1 MPLAPGRLSMTM
13 GCDQAAVSFWPT
25 ARARMSVVPPAE
37 NGTTIRTGLPG
48 YCAAAES
55 EASAADST
63 SKRQRR
69 FITGSPQ
76 DRTLPAIIVLCKLGC
91 MLRALAFLAACA
103 LALEAGAQG
112 FPAKPLRLVVGYP
125 PGGSGDFLTRLIAD
139 EMSKDL
145 GTVVIVD
152 NRPGAGG
159 NIAAEMVARASAD
172 GYTVLNGNNHAI
184 NRTLYRSLPYDDKDF
199 VPITKIATGPTV
211 IVVNNNLPV
220 ATLQELIAFARANP
234 GKLFNAGAG
243 YGSAPHLAAVLFES
257 VAGVKFT
264 SVQFKGGGPAAQSLL
279 AGDTQVMFATS
290 PTVMGFVRS
299 GRLRALAVSMRDG
312 SPAGPGIP
320 GSAEAGWPGSA
331 YTFWFGLYVPA
342 ATPAPIVRRLHAAAV
357 KGLGKQEVREKI
369 AAQGMDATPSASP
382 EAFEADIKAEAPM
395 LERVVRDSGA
405 KVE

>member
-48 YCAAAES
+48 YCAAAEN

-63 SKRQRR
+63 SKQQRR
-69 FITGSPQ
+69 FITGGPQ
-76 DRTLPAIIVLCKLGC
+76 ERTLPAIIPLCKLRR
-91 MLRALAFLAACA
+91 MLAACA
-103 LALEAGAQG
+103 FALEAGAQA

-159 NIAAEMVARASAD
+159 NIAAELVARASAD

-199 VPITKIATGPTV
+199 VPVTKIATGPTV
-211 IVVNNNLPV
+211 IVVNNSSPV
-220 ATLQELIAFARANP
+220 TSLQELIAFARANP

-299 GRLRALAVSMRDG
+299 GRVRALAVSMRDG
-312 SPAGPGIP
+312 SPAVPGIP
-320 GSAEAGWPGSA
+320 GSAQAGLPA
-331 YTFWFGLYVPA
+331 YNYTFWFGLYVPA
-342 ATPAPIVRRLHAAAV
+342 GTPAPIVRRLYAAAV
-357 KGLGKQEVREKI
+357 KGLGKQEVKEKI

-382 EAFEADIKAEAPM
+382 EAFEADIKAEAPL

>member
-13 GCDQAAVSFWPT
+13 GCDQASVSFWPT

-37 NGTTIRTGLPG
+37 KGTTIRTGWPG
-48 YCAAAES
+48 YCAAAEN

-63 SKRQRR
+63 SKQRRR
-69 FITGSPQ
+69 FITGGPQ

-91 MLRALAFLAACA
+91 MLRALVFVAAGA
-103 LALEAGAQG
+103 LALEAGAQA

-145 GTVVIVD
+145 GTAVIVD

-159 NIAAEMVARASAD
+159 NIAAELVARASAD

-199 VPITKIATGPTV
+199 VPVTKIATGPTV
-211 IVVNNNLPV
+211 IVVNNSSPV
-220 ATLQELIAFARANP
+220 TSLKELIAFARANP

-257 VAGVKFT
+257 VAGGKFT

-290 PTVMGFVRS
+290 PTVMGFVR
-299 GRLRALAVSMRDG
+299 GG
-312 SPAGPGIP
+312 HQG
-320 GSAEAGWPGSA
+320 GSAPARARSARLGGKSGVAGHILLH
-331 YTFWFGLYVPA
+331 TERDA
-342 ATPAPIVRRLHAAAV
+342 APT
-357 KGLGKQEVREKI
+357 G
-369 AAQGMDATPSASP
+369 D
-382 EAFEADIKAEAPM
+382 
-395 LERVVRDSGA
+395 
-405 KVE
+405 

>member
-1 MPLAPGRLSMTM
+1 M
-13 GCDQAAVSFWPT
+13 
-25 ARARMSVVPPAE
+25 
-37 NGTTIRTGLPG
+37 
-48 YCAAAES
+48 
-55 EASAADST
+55 
-63 SKRQRR
+63 
-69 FITGSPQ
+69 
-76 DRTLPAIIVLCKLGC
+76 IVLCKLGC

-159 NIAAEMVARASAD
+159 NIAAELVARASAD

-199 VPITKIATGPTV
+199 VPVTKIATGPTV
-211 IVVNNNLPV
+211 IVVNNSSPV
-220 ATLQELIAFARANP
+220 TSLKELIAFARANP

-257 VAGVKFT
+257 VAGVRFT

-312 SPAGPGIP
+312 SPAVPGIP
-320 GSAEAGWPGSA
+320 GSAEAGLPGYD

-342 ATPAPIVRRLHAAAV
+342 GTPAPIVRRLYAAAV
-357 KGLGKQEVREKI
+357 KGLGKQEVKEKI

-382 EAFEADIKAEAPM
+382 EAFEADIKAEAPL

>member
-1 MPLAPGRLSMTM
+1 
-13 GCDQAAVSFWPT
+13 
-25 ARARMSVVPPAE
+25 
-37 NGTTIRTGLPG
+37 
-48 YCAAAES
+48 
-55 EASAADST
+55 
-63 SKRQRR
+63 
-69 FITGSPQ
+69 
-76 DRTLPAIIVLCKLGC
+76 
-91 MLRALAFLAACA
+91 MLRTMAFLAACA
-103 LALEAGAQG
+103 LALEAGAQA

-199 VPITKIATGPTV
+199 VPVTKIATGPTV
-211 IVVNNNLPV
+211 IVVNNSSPV
-220 ATLQELIAFARANP
+220 TSLKELIAFARANP

-312 SPAGPGIP
+312 SPAVPGIP
-320 GSAEAGWPGSA
+320 GSAEAGLPGYD

-342 ATPAPIVRRLHAAAV
+342 GTPAPIVRRLYAAAV
-357 KGLGKQEVREKI
+357 KGLGKQEVKEKI

-382 EAFEADIKAEAPM
+382 ESFEADIKAEAPL

>member
-48 YCAAAES
+48 YCAAAEN

-63 SKRQRR
+63 SKRQTR
-69 FITGSPQ
+69 FIRGSPQ
-76 DRTLPAIIVLCKLGC
+76 DRTLPAMIVLCKLRR

-103 LALEAGAQG
+103 FVLEAGAQA

-152 NRPGAGG
+152 NGPGG

-199 VPITKIATGPTV
+199 VPVTKIATGPTV
-211 IVVNNNLPV
+211 IVVNNSSPV
-220 ATLQELIAFARANP
+220 TSLKELIAFARANP

-264 SVQFKGGGPAAQSLL
+264 SVQFKVGGPAAQSLL

-312 SPAGPGIP
+312 SPAVPGIP
-320 GSAEAGWPGSA
+320 GSAEAGLPA
-331 YTFWFGLYVPA
+331 YDYTFWFGLYVPA
-342 ATPAPIVRRLHAAAV
+342 GTPAPVVRRLYAAAV
-357 KGLGKQEVREKI
+357 KGLGKQEVKEKI

-382 EAFEADIKAEAPM
+382 ESFEADIKAEAPL

>member
-1 MPLAPGRLSMTM
+1 MTM
-13 GCDQAAVSFWPT
+13 GCDQASVSFWPT
-25 ARARMSVVPPAE
+25 ARARISVVPPGE
-37 NGTTIRTGLPG
+37 KGTTIRTGLPG
-48 YCAAAES
+48 YCAAAEN

-69 FITGSPQ
+69 FITRSPPQ
-76 DRTLPAIIVLCKLGC
+76 DRTLPAIRPRGKSSCVNWGR
-91 MLRALAFLAACA
+91 MLRTLAFLAACA
-103 LALEAGAQG
+103 LALEAGAQA

-145 GTVVIVD
+145 GTAVIVD
-152 NRPGAGG
+152 NRPGAG
-159 NIAAEMVARASAD
+159 

-199 VPITKIATGPTV
+199 LPITKIATGPTV

-220 ATLQELIAFARANP
+220 ANLQELIAFARANP

-264 SVQFKGGGPAAQSLL
+264 AVQFKGGGPAAQSLL

-299 GRLRALAVSMRDG
+299 GRLRALALSMREG
-312 SPAGPGIP
+312 SPAVPGVP
-320 GSAEAGWPGSA
+320 GSAEAGLPA
-331 YTFWFGLYVPA
+331 YDYTFWFGLYVPA
-342 ATPAPIVRRLHAAAV
+342 GTPAPVVKRLHAAAV
-357 KGLGKQEVREKI
+357 RGLAKQEVKEKI
-369 AAQGMDATPSASP
+369 AAQGMDATPSTSP
-382 EAFEADIKAEAPM
+382 EAFEADIKAEAPL

>member
-1 MPLAPGRLSMTM
+1 M
-13 GCDQAAVSFWPT
+13 
-25 ARARMSVVPPAE
+25 
-37 NGTTIRTGLPG
+37 
-48 YCAAAES
+48 
-55 EASAADST
+55 
-63 SKRQRR
+63 
-69 FITGSPQ
+69 
-76 DRTLPAIIVLCKLGC
+76 IVLCKLRR
-91 MLRALAFLAACA
+91 MLRALAFLAACT
-103 LALEAGAQG
+103 LALEAGAQA

-145 GTVVIVD
+145 GTAVIVD

-159 NIAAEMVARASAD
+159 NIAAELVARASAD

-184 NRTLYRSLPYDDKDF
+184 NRTLYRSVPYDDKDF
-199 VPITKIATGPTV
+199 VPVTKIATGPTV
-211 IVVNNNLPV
+211 IVVNNSSPV
-220 ATLQELIAFARANP
+220 TGLKELIALARANP
-234 GKLFNAGAG
+234 GKLFNASAG

-312 SPAGPGIP
+312 SPAVPGIP
-320 GSAEAGWPGSA
+320 GSAEAGLPGYD

-342 ATPAPIVRRLHAAAV
+342 GTPAPIVRRLYAAAV
-357 KGLGKQEVREKI
+357 KGLGKQEVKEKI

-382 EAFEADIKAEAPM
+382 EAFEADIKAEAPL

>member
-1 MPLAPGRLSMTM
+1 
-13 GCDQAAVSFWPT
+13 
-25 ARARMSVVPPAE
+25 
-37 NGTTIRTGLPG
+37 
-48 YCAAAES
+48 
-55 EASAADST
+55 
-63 SKRQRR
+63 
-69 FITGSPQ
+69 
-76 DRTLPAIIVLCKLGC
+76 

-103 LALEAGAQG
+103 FALEAGAQA

-159 NIAAEMVARASAD
+159 NIAAELVARASAD

-199 VPITKIATGPTV
+199 VPVTKIATGPTV
-211 IVVNNNLPV
+211 IVVNNSSPV
-220 ATLQELIAFARANP
+220 TSLQELIAFARANP

-312 SPAGPGIP
+312 SPAVPGIP
-320 GSAEAGWPGSA
+320 GSAQAGLPA
-331 YTFWFGLYVPA
+331 YNYTFWFGL
-342 ATPAPIVRRLHAAAV
+342 
-357 KGLGKQEVREKI
+357 
-369 AAQGMDATPSASP
+369 
-382 EAFEADIKAEAPM
+382 
-395 LERVVRDSGA
+395 
-405 KVE
+405 

>member
-1 MPLAPGRLSMTM
+1 MIG
-13 GCDQAAVSFWPT
+13 
-25 ARARMSVVPPAE
+25 
-37 NGTTIRTGLPG
+37 
-48 YCAAAES
+48 
-55 EASAADST
+55 
-63 SKRQRR
+63 
-69 FITGSPQ
+69 
-76 DRTLPAIIVLCKLGC
+76 LCKLGC

-159 NIAAEMVARASAD
+159 NIAAELVARASAD

-199 VPITKIATGPTV
+199 VPVTKIATGPTV
-211 IVVNNNLPV
+211 IVVNNSSPV
-220 ATLQELIAFARANP
+220 TSLKELIAFARANP

-312 SPAGPGIP
+312 SPAVPGIP
-320 GSAEAGWPGSA
+320 GSAEAGLPGYD

-342 ATPAPIVRRLHAAAV
+342 GTPAPIVRRLYAAAV
-357 KGLGKQEVREKI
+357 KGLGKQEVKEKI

-382 EAFEADIKAEAPM
+382 EAFEADIKAEAPL

>member
-1 MPLAPGRLSMTM
+1 M
-13 GCDQAAVSFWPT
+13 
-25 ARARMSVVPPAE
+25 
-37 NGTTIRTGLPG
+37 
-48 YCAAAES
+48 
-55 EASAADST
+55 
-63 SKRQRR
+63 
-69 FITGSPQ
+69 
-76 DRTLPAIIVLCKLGC
+76 IVLCKLRR
-91 MLRALAFLAACA
+91 MLRALAFLAACT
-103 LALEAGAQG
+103 LALEAGAQA

-145 GTVVIVD
+145 GTAVIVD

-159 NIAAEMVARASAD
+159 NIAAELVARATAD

-199 VPITKIATGPTV
+199 VPITKVATGPTV

-220 ATLQELIAFARANP
+220 ANLQELIAFARANP

-312 SPAGPGIP
+312 SPAVPGIP
-320 GSAEAGWPGSA
+320 GSAEAGLPGYD

-342 ATPAPIVRRLHAAAV
+342 GTPAPIVRRLYAAAV
-357 KGLGKQEVREKI
+357 KGLGKQEVKEKI

-382 EAFEADIKAEAPM
+382 EAFEADIKAEAPL